1 MDLKLCLTVR
11 GIVLGLSG
19 GAFLQRA
26 TIFFH
31 RLTANLF
38 FFFVGDR
45 FFVLALKLDDHQ
57 HEAHDLINKEQNK
70 RDDHDAQEAGA
81 ALQEAEEAAE
91 AVPLGVAF
99 FPSANDVLD
108 VEGVSIRRSVVVT
121 LGACKKSRFCHCISE
136 SYTTVT
142 PDSVRHTV
150 ADTVVVNVDRSFKCN
165 HLLELGI
172 QELKNGEYVTSTR
185 KVDCVELDV
194 DNVTTIPQEH
204 PTD

>member
-38 FFFVGDR
+38 FFFVGDAL
-45 FFVLALKLDDHQ
+45 FVLALKLDDHQ

-121 LGACKKSRFCHCISE
+121 LGAEGNVFPFARNADDAVRVYLFCSIAVKIHE
-136 SYTTVT
+136 ERNY
-142 PDSVRHTV
+142 V
-150 ADTVVVNVDRSFKCN
+150 ALFQFG
-165 HLLELGI
+165 LLFR
-172 QELKNGEYVTSTR
+172 GENFAGDHITLF
-185 KVDCVELDV
+185 DGGF
-194 DNVTTIPQEH
+194 H
-204 PTD
+204 

>member
-1 MDLKLCLTVR
+1 MCSSTKIRSSIPTLRTLCSAPTSTLK
-11 GIVLGLSG
+11 IIP
-19 GAFLQRA
+19 
-26 TIFFH
+26 TIDTIKEMKTKKIAVA
-31 RLTANLF
+31 LLL
-38 FFFVGDR
+38 
-45 FFVLALKLDDHQ
+45 LA
-57 HEAHDLINKEQNK
+57 
-70 RDDHDAQEAGA
+70 
-81 ALQEAEEAAE
+81 
-91 AVPLGVAF
+91 
-99 FPSANDVLD
+99 
-108 VEGVSIRRSVVVT
+108 VVVT